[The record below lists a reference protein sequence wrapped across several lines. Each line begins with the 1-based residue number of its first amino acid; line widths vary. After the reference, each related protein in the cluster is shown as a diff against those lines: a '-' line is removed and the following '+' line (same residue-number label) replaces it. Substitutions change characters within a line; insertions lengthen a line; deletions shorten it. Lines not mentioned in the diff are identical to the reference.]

1 MKERDKE
8 VRFKNC
14 APFSDCI
21 SEINNTQLNNAKHLD
36 VVEPMYNLIEYSDI
50 YSKISG
56 SSQQYYRDEP
66 NATLVDS
73 ESLKSKVK
81 ITQKTPDDG
90 NKEGVE
96 IAVR

>member
-1 MKERDKE
+1 MKKWSLCDYSDICILVKRNITITLRGNDAAARSMKERDKE

-56 SSQQYYRDEP
+56 SS
-66 NATLVDS
+66 
-73 ESLKSKVK
+73 
-81 ITQKTPDDG
+81 
-90 NKEGVE
+90 
-96 IAVR
+96 